1 MHAKYL
7 FAIIQV
13 SKGVHFIGN
22 VFSNCSRLLF
32 CLIRSYLERHRCFMI
47 QYSKDEVMQFV
58 NEEDVKFIR
67 LAFCDVFGKQK
78 NVSIMPSELP
88 RAFMHG
94 IAIDSSSICGF
105 DTGIHSDLFLHPDPN
120 TLAILP
126 WRPEHGRV
134 IRMFC
139 RITYPDGQV
148 FENDTRSI
156 LIRAIKKAE
165 TLGLKFSFG
174 SELEFYLFKTD
185 EEGLPTKVPYDNAA
199 YMDISPDDKGE
210 NVRREIC
217 LTLEKMGIQPESSH
231 HEEGPGQN
239 EIDFRYSD
247 ALSAADNAITFKNVV
262 TTISARNGLYADFSP
277 KPLKDKPGS
286 GFHIN
291 MSVKGSDD
299 EPYLDYVIAGI
310 IDKITDMTLFL
321 NPVSESYERLGHNK
335 APKYVSW
342 SKENRSQLI
351 RIPAAFGEYVRAE
364 LRSADPMANPYI
376 TFALLIE
383 AAIEGV
389 EKKMQ
394 LPPAIDIDLF
404 SEPNDHLKDIPRLPS
419 SLEEAKSVALESN
432 FINKYIPENIL
443 KNYCK

>member
-1 MHAKYL
+1 
-7 FAIIQV
+7 
-13 SKGVHFIGN
+13 
-22 VFSNCSRLLF
+22 
-32 CLIRSYLERHRCFMI
+32 MI

-105 DTGIHSDLFLHPDPN
+105 DTSIHSDLFLHPDPN

-165 TLGLKFSFG
+165 ALGLKFSFG

-199 YMDISPDDKGE
+199 YMDISPEDKGE

-419 SLEEAKSVALESN
+419 SLEEAKSVALESD